1 MTSERIW
8 PSEKTISWNSN
19 PSLGNEAAS
28 QSSAIHLKWLH
39 ISLSLWREK
48 AVAYLTESPHP
59 LAQGLTPSWNKYIF
73 PEAIYEWMTS
83 LRLGTSWFQRWEN
96 VVFLAL
102 PTLSFSGIRSLCPV
116 KTQDSGPHGSSCN
129 CHSLMEVYGWDSLLH
144 SYLGASPWE
153 FGNNFQLVF
162 NSLLYPQSITMPC
175 SFISHSSTPFQ
186 Q

>member
-8 PSEKTISWNSN
+8 PSEKTISWNSH

-28 QSSAIHLKWLH
+28 QGSAIHLKWLH
-39 ISLSLWREK
+39 ISLSPWREK

-59 LAQGLTPSWNKYIF
+59 LAQGLTPNWNKYLF

-102 PTLSFSGIRSLCPV
+102 PTLTCLFQELGLCVLWRP
-116 KTQDSGPHGSSCN
+116 KTVV
-129 CHSLMEVYGWDSLLH
+129 LMEVPATGT
-144 SYLGASPWE
+144 ASWE
-153 FGNNFQLVF
+153 FMVETAFSIPTLAPALGNLVIIF
-162 NSLLYPQSITMPC
+162 N
-175 SFISHSSTPFQ
+175 
-186 Q
+186 